1 MNLSIPAWRDEHYI
15 CLAELLLILGKFI
28 TNMQWQIKFDE
39 VAPCEKADKLER
51 FDSNARIST
60 YELLHMVTPA
70 IQVVEGEVAAVD
82 QLGAGICLL
91 IRAVDSTSW
100 DIETNLV
107 DVIKEIKN
115 SFPDAVEFE

>member
-1 MNLSIPAWRDEHYI
+1 MNLSIPAWRDEHYV
-15 CLAELLLILGKFI
+15 CLAEILLIVGRFI

-39 VAPCEKADKLER
+39 VAPCEKADELER

-60 YELLHMVTPA
+60 YELLHMVTPT
-70 IQVVEGEVAAVD
+70 IQIVDGEAVATDQFGVEA
-82 QLGAGICLL
+82 CLL

-107 DVIKEIKN
+107 DVLKVIKGA
-115 SFPDAVEFE
+115 FPEAVEF